1 MKTDKLFYRIFLSQP
16 SLIAELLSDIPKDCQ
31 FEYSAPVVKE
41 KEVRLDGLLTPV
53 SDNPDLPII
62 FLEAQM
68 QRDQEFYGRYFSGLF
83 LYLHQ
88 YKITKLWRGLLILR
102 DRSQDLGSERTYQTL
117 LNNQVQRLY
126 LDDLL
131 TQENLSPNLAIL
143 QLIVTPENEVVSLA
157 QRLLGRIE
165 TAEEFRQKLDLV
177 EAILVNKF
185 PKLSIEEIQK
195 MLDLREADV
204 TKTRFYQEVLQI
216 GRREGEQIGRREGEQ
231 IGRREGEQFG
241 LQIGEANMVIR
252 MLIRRFGRLT
262 TAQTKK
268 VRSLALPQLESL
280 GEALLDFKNVADL
293 ENWFKA
299 TAVKKNS

>member
-231 IGRREGEQFG
+231 FG

-262 TAQTKK
+262 TPQTKK
-268 VRSLALPQLESL
+268 VRSLALPQLELL

-293 ENWFKA
+293 ESWFKA

>member
-16 SLIAELLSDIPKDCQ
+16 SLIAELLSDIPEDCQ

-41 KEVRLDGLLTPV
+41 KEVRLDGLLTPI

-88 YKITKLWRGLLILR
+88 YKITKLWRGILILR
-102 DRSQDLGSERTYQTL
+102 DRNQDLGSERTYQTL

-143 QLIVTPENEVVSLA
+143 KLIVTPENEVVSLA
-157 QRLLGRIE
+157 QRLLGGIE

-231 IGRREGEQFG
+231 FG

-252 MLIRRFGRLT
+252 QLIRRCGRLT
-262 TAQTKK
+262 TPQTKK
-268 VRSLALPQLESL
+268 VRSLALPQLELL

-293 ENWFKA
+293 ESWFKA

>member
-16 SLIAELLSDIPKDCQ
+16 SLIAELLSDIPEDCQ

-88 YKITKLWRGLLILR
+88 YKITRLWRGLLILR

-117 LNNQVQRLY
+117 LDNQVQRLY

-143 QLIVTPENEVVSLA
+143 RLIVTPENEVVSLA
-157 QRLLGRIE
+157 QRLLGGIE

-185 PKLSIEEIQK
+185 PELSIEEIQK
-195 MLDLREADV
+195 MLDLREADI
-204 TKTRFYQEVLQI
+204 TKTRFYQEVL
-216 GRREGEQIGRREGEQ
+216 QIGRREGEQ

-262 TAQTKK
+262 TPQTKK

-299 TAVKKNS
+299 MVVKKNPL